1 MKAAPRAGSLNIGER
16 SVPRPSNSPSG
27 SRPTSDTSVG
37 KMSTSLKHPPTT
49 KAHENPQKVVA
60 RSWRVRQASSEAHVV
75 TCAMEGGGGE
85 GPSLGEDVCLLPHGC
100 GEPRAG
106 DHEGN
111 ARCQLVVGLL
121 LPLVV
126 PARRNARPGSAACC
140 CWLLAATTST
150 LHRLHSCHDCQ
161 ERSRSSEPQDES
173 VVLCLSA
180 SGLPWPA
187 EGAG

>member
-37 KMSTSLKHPPTT
+37 KMSTSLPNKEQHRQREPSPSVSS
-49 KAHENPQKVVA
+49 ESSCE
-60 RSWRVRQASSEAHVV
+60 RSRRVRQASSEAYVLMR
-75 TCAMEGGGGE
+75 AMAGGGGE
-85 GPSLGEDVCLLPHGC
+85 ASLGEDVCLLPNGC

-111 ARCQLVVGLL
+111 ACRQLVVGLL

-126 PARRNARPGSAACC
+126 PADANARHGSAAGSNSADQQW
-140 CWLLAATTST
+140 CWVLRAVMTEKVRA
-150 LHRLHSCHDCQ
+150 HSP
-161 ERSRSSEPQDES
+161 S
-173 VVLCLSA
+173 
-180 SGLPWPA
+180 W
-187 EGAG
+187 